1 IAFIG
6 GGGELAYWLE
16 LKDVFAAAQV
26 PYPVLILRNSFV
38 FIEPLVNERIQ
49 KQHLSDSDFFETELT
64 LINALVTK
72 NTKQQL
78 RLSEQIEQVKLQY
91 QF

>member
-1 IAFIG
+1 
-6 GGGELAYWLE
+6 
-16 LKDVFAAAQV
+16 
-26 PYPVLILRNSFV
+26 
-38 FIEPLVNERIQ
+38 ERIQ
-49 KQHLSDSDFFETELT
+49 KQHLSDSDLFETELT

-91 QF
+91 QFIQMLAAGVDKSLVDHAKALEVKTVKYLTA